1 VFVPDGQQPPPEFL
15 GDFDPLKFRATL
27 DPATGII
34 ACDNAGQSFGGDI
47 RAEWHPDP
55 VQGSD
60 AEVEPADQ
68 YGGARNAGAPDEVA
82 PGQQPAPSRA
92 SGYSPIGG
100 TLSARSGGLAG
111 NAPDDS
117 GDVAGP
123 GDDPAAN
130 DGADE
135 AKPVARRYRTWGIM
149 PFSPSGTGPSGSGGR
164 VPFALAGDGSGDTI
178 QRRSPPPP
186 TVPSQGATGP
196 DGGDPAAPPA
206 RDAAAASADAGADDD
221 IRETSIPRGEDGQ
234 RIDPL
239 LYTYVSSAASNMPAP
254 RDQPPAQDDHTASGV
269 LERFNPMGTARAQ
282 GLTPTK
288 VDLLSDERSG
298 GHTLEKHVG
307 KNQGDLDSRLSQ
319 EPKIPGASTYRNLD
333 EATAVTQQVIDL
345 NRSQISA
352 WIANPADKGR
362 ISVSVSRPVTSSLY
376 VPIGTVLDRRLSV
389 QVPGNGARVILQK
402 NPGAPNGFTV
412 ITSFPTF
419 SGIPSE
425 D

>member
-117 GDVAGP
+117 GDVP
-123 GDDPAAN
+123 PAQEMTLRRMT
-130 DGADE
+130 GADE

-149 PFSPSGTGPSGSGGR
+149 PFSPVAPGPRDRADGCPSPSPAMGPGTRSSVDLRHRQPYRLRGRPARMVAIRQRRRRVMPRRPAPMRGPTTTFGKPLSRVARMGSGSIH
-164 VPFALAGDGSGDTI
+164 FFT
-178 QRRSPPPP
+178 
-186 TVPSQGATGP
+186 
-196 DGGDPAAPPA
+196 
-206 RDAAAASADAGADDD
+206 
-221 IRETSIPRGEDGQ
+221 
-234 RIDPL
+234 
-239 LYTYVSSAASNMPAP
+239 TYVSSAASNMPAP

-298 GHTLEKHVG
+298 GHTLEKAC
-307 KNQGDLDSRLSQ
+307 R
-319 EPKIPGASTYRNLD
+319 
-333 EATAVTQQVIDL
+333 
-345 NRSQISA
+345 
-352 WIANPADKGR
+352 
-362 ISVSVSRPVTSSLY
+362 
-376 VPIGTVLDRRLSV
+376 
-389 QVPGNGARVILQK
+389 
-402 NPGAPNGFTV
+402 
-412 ITSFPTF
+412 
-419 SGIPSE
+419 
-425 D
+425 